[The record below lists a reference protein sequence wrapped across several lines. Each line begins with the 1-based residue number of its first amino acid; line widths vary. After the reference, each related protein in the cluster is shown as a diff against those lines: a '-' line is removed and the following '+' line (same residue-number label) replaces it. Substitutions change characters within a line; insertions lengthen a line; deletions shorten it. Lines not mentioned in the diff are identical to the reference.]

1 MLEHNFDFTKHL
13 SNETKSYD
21 GKYSEVLTLTSEI
34 YYLCTM
40 MVYSKEISQN
50 EKNMLYKSIAYFL
63 LPHDLYS
70 ENIHGPKGYL
80 DDVMLCLYVLNLIS
94 KRHIDVLYENW
105 ILKPSKLDKL
115 LNEDFDL
122 LRRENKKLFEDVLK
136 EVGIDTF

>member
-13 SNETKSYD
+13 SNETKAYD
-21 GKYSEVLTLTSEI
+21 GKYSEILTLTSEI

-122 LRRENKKLFEDVLK
+122 LRRENKKLFEDVLT
-136 EVGIDTF
+136 EVGIDNF

>member
-136 EVGIDTF
+136 EVGIDNF

>member
-13 SNETKSYD
+13 SNETKAY
-21 GKYSEVLTLTSEI
+21 GGEYSEVLTLTSEI

-122 LRRENKKLFEDVLK
+122 LRRENNKLFEDVLI
-136 EVGIDTF
+136 EVGIDNF